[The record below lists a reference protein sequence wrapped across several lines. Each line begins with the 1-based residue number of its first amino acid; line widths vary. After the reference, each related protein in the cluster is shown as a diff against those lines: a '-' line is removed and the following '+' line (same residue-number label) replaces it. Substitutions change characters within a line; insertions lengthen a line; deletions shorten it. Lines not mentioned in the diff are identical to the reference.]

1 MLREISWTE
10 KDENPVILLPVEY
23 PTKRKIRTDK
33 INKTKQMDTDN
44 GGGGS

>member
-23 PTKRKIRTDK
+23 PTKRKITDK